1 MARVWLPRPV
11 GQRYQMIL
19 RLRELGVF
27 VAGAEAMD
35 LSELHEILLW
45 QEERAKQP
53 KPPKPVSKL
62 TRAEVIQ
69 GLKEFREFRQARRE
83 GRRRLY

>member
-1 MARVWLPRPV
+1 MTRIYLPRDV
-11 GQRYQMIL
+11 GQRHLMIL
-19 RLRELGVF
+19 RLKKLGVF
-27 VAGAEAMD
+27 VAGAEEMD

-69 GLKEFREFRQARRE
+69 GLKEFREFRQTRSE